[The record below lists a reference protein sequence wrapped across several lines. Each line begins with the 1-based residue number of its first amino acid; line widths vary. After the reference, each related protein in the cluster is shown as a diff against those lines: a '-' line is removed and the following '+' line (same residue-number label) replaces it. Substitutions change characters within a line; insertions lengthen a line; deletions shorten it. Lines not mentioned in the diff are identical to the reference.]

1 MGDCPELLGFLSQ
14 VLGKLLKNVIGA
26 GEQDFL
32 PDFVGEGNDESD
44 VVRNL
49 ICLWFKKYLQIA
61 RQAGWEPGFIIEVF
75 DQRIEEL
82 FPLWILQAN
91 LRRWLDQC
99 RFLIGILDL
108 N

>member
-49 ICLWFKKYLQIA
+49 ICL
-61 RQAGWEPGFIIEVF
+61 
-75 DQRIEEL
+75 
-82 FPLWILQAN
+82 
-91 LRRWLDQC
+91 
-99 RFLIGILDL
+99 
-108 N
+108 